1 MSIAAPSIKRP
12 WAVAGVAAAILL
24 ALAVG
29 LVFMD
34 LPGERLLS
42 PGADGEAP
50 FRQGNDL
57 PQAPWQIKTHPAGV
71 VDKVSK
77 AQAARIKQQ
86 RPQVTALV
94 KRVYDALLLH
104 PGRLRSSLAE
114 NFTPAAAAALRRSG
128 TVVPEEGLVSTTK
141 RKAEIGIQAAGG
153 PTLAI
158 ATVSLEATLAQRPE
172 RVVEHEATLWMERAK
187 NGWQV
192 VAFEVEQGPQRAA
205 ETKPDKKRAKG
216 GNNDK
221 PQASRKK
228 KRG

>member
-12 WAVAGVAAAILL
+12 WAVAGVAAAIVL
-24 ALAVG
+24 ALALA

-42 PGADGEAP
+42 PGADGEAT
-50 FRQGNDL
+50 RQNNDL
-57 PQAPWQIKTHPAGV
+57 PQAPWRIRTHPAGV

-128 TVVPEEGLVSTTK
+128 AAVSEAGLVSTAK

-153 PTLAI
+153 PTVAI
-158 ATVSLEATLAQRPE
+158 ATVSLEASFAERPE
-172 RVVEHEATLWMERAK
+172 RVVEHQATLWMERGK

-192 VAFEVEQGPQRAA
+192 VAFEVDQGPQQATEA
-205 ETKPDKKRAKG
+205 KPDKKKSKDANGAK
-216 GNNDK
+216 K
-221 PQASRKK
+221 QAPRKK

>member
-1 MSIAAPSIKRP
+1 MSIAAPSIKRS
-12 WAVAGVAAAILL
+12 WAVAGLAAAVLFALVAA
-24 ALAVG
+24 

-42 PGADGEAP
+42 PGAGDSTTEQD
-50 FRQGNDL
+50 RDL

-86 RPQVTALV
+86 RPQVTSLV
-94 KRVYDALLLH
+94 KKLYDALLLH
-104 PGRLRSSLAE
+104 PGRLRSALSE

-128 TVVPEEGLVSTTK
+128 AVVPEAGVVST
-141 RKAEIGIQAAGG
+141 AERRADIGIQAAGG

-158 ATVSLEATLAQRPE
+158 ATISLEATFADRPE
-172 RVVEHEATLWMERAK
+172 RVIDHEATLWMERGK
-187 NGWQV
+187 DGWQV
-192 VAFEVEQGPQRAA
+192 VAFEVEQGPEPTPDA
-205 ETKPDKKRAKG
+205 TKPGPNGKDGKARRA
-216 GNNDK
+216 
-221 PQASRKK
+221 PRKK